1 MSQHVLTINVKS
13 RVGCPEKNSEKLHVL
28 TLCCLP
34 LGLLQCCVFAVI
46 AETLVQRSVW
56 TNIVTVCR
64 GIPQEVKVTSW
75 SLETERVRL

>member
-1 MSQHVLTINVKS
+1 MSGK
-13 RVGCPEKNSEKLHVL
+13 SEKLHVL

-56 TNIVTVCR
+56 TDMVTVCR
-64 GIPQEVKVTSW
+64 GIPGEVKVTSW
-75 SLETERVRL
+75 SLAAERAQFGPLESYK

>member
-1 MSQHVLTINVKS
+1 
-13 RVGCPEKNSEKLHVL
+13 VGCPEKSEKLHEL

-64 GIPQEVKVTSW
+64 GIPREVEVMSW
-75 SLETERVRL
+75 SLAVERARLWSAGKLQDGTW